1 MLESSFI
8 LLKGIGEYTERRLW
22 ESGVRD
28 WHTFLSSRSLP
39 GVAPARKQSYDV
51 VIALAIQHFQE
62 GRSRFFS
69 RCLKSRDHW
78 RLLQAF
84 RARTLFLDIE
94 TNGAPPPYGDVT
106 VVGLYADGQMTSLV
120 RGISL
125 TEERLHMEFSRY
137 DLLVTFFGSIFD
149 IPYLRAKYP
158 GLVLDQPHVDLCFAA
173 RRLGLAGGLKQI
185 EALMGIQRPA
195 DVQGLDGWEAV
206 RLWNAWER
214 GDSTALDRLLRYNES
229 DTRNLEPL
237 ADLLYKRLV
246 ARYGPPAL
254 RRATSS

>member
-1 MLESSFI
+1 M
-8 LLKGIGEYTERRLW
+8 
-22 ESGVRD
+22 
-28 WHTFLSSRSLP
+28 
-39 GVAPARKQSYDV
+39 
-51 VIALAIQHFQE
+51 
-62 GRSRFFS
+62 
-69 RCLKSRDHW
+69 
-78 RLLQAF
+78 
-84 RARTLFLDIE
+84 

-173 RRLGLAGGLKQI
+173 RRLGLAGGLIQI

-214 GDSTALDRLLRYNES
+214 GD
-229 DTRNLEPL
+229 
-237 ADLLYKRLV
+237 
-246 ARYGPPAL
+246 
-254 RRATSS
+254 